1 MPSHTLATVKRPSHV
16 IAAQIA
22 TQIAAQ
28 IAAGGP
34 QSPAARHA
42 QSIAGRLIR
51 QLSALIRSAIDRRL
65 RANRI
70 LQAEHHLS
78 MLPDHLLRDI
88 GVSRTDIR
96 FITRHGR

>member
-22 TQIAAQ
+22 TQIAA
-28 IAAGGP
+28 AGP
-34 QSPAARHA
+34 QSTAARQA

-51 QLSALIRSAIDRRL
+51 QLSALIRSAIDHGL

-70 LQAEHHLS
+70 LQAEHHMS
-78 MLPDHLLRDI
+78 MMPDHLLRDI

-96 FITRHGR
+96 YIARRGR

>member
-1 MPSHTLATVKRPSHV
+1 MPSPTLATVKRPSHV
-16 IAAQIA
+16 IAAHIA
-22 TQIAAQ
+22 TQIA
-28 IAAGGP
+28 IARP

-42 QSIAGRLIR
+42 QSVAARLIG
-51 QLSALIRSAIDRRL
+51 QVSALIRSAVDHGM

-96 FITRHGR
+96 LITRRGR

>member
-16 IAAQIA
+16 IAAQIGA
-22 TQIAAQ
+22 QIAAQ
-28 IAAGGP
+28 IAVTRP

-42 QSIAGRLIR
+42 QSIAARLIR
-51 QLSALIRSAIDRRL
+51 QVTALIRAAIDHGL
-65 RANRI
+65 RSNRI
-70 LQAEHHLS
+70 LQAEHHMS

-96 FITRHGR
+96 YIARRGR